1 MLSVQKVLSAV
12 SYDPATG
19 HFTWKAAIS
28 NRVKVGKQT
37 GTIDRSTGYRQV
49 RLFGHMCYE
58 HRLAWFVTYGEWPGV
73 IDHINGDKLDNRIS
87 NLRDASHSQN
97 MANRRSKN
105 PLGRGVQRNRSGKR
119 YEARIKIDGRLT
131 YIGAADTAE
140 AAQKLY
146 RDRAKEVFGEFT
158 PSA

>member
-1 MLSVQKVLSAV
+1 MLTVEKVLSAV
-12 SYDPATG
+12 SYDPSTG

-28 NRVKVGKQT
+28 NRVKVGRQT
-37 GTIDRSTGYRQV
+37 GSVDRSTGYRQV
-49 RLFGHMCYE
+49 QLFGHMCYE
-58 HRLAWFVTYGEWPGV
+58 HRLAWFVTHGEWPRL

-97 MANRRSKN
+97 MANRPSRN

-119 YEARIKIDGRLT
+119 YEAKIRVNGKLT
-131 YIGAADTAE
+131 YIGAAETAE

-146 RDRAKEVFGEFT
+146 RIKAGEVFGEFV
-158 PSA
+158 PSV